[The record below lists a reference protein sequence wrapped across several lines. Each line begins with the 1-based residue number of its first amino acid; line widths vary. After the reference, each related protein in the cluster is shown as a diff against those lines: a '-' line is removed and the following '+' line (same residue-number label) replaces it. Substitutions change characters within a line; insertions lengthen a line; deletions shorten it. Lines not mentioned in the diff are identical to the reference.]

1 MLGWARI
8 IALFDVEDKIYVR
21 LQVFGNGTL
30 KHDPDTGQLW
40 ACNAD
45 LPHEG
50 PSMIRPFNQNEILSL
65 DSQPAPYDEDTE
77 PCTLLWSLYL

>member
-30 KHDPDTGQLW
+30 KHDPDTGQFW

-50 PSMIRPFNQNEILSL
+50 L
-65 DSQPAPYDEDTE
+65 
-77 PCTLLWSLYL
+77 